1 MAILQQ
7 SFNGENNYHNELYDP
22 QHDPLQDP
30 KNLDNILSRELLKMS
45 FKERIG
51 IQEEIHG
58 VECLARE
65 ETPEFLEQ
73 SLQSLEHA
81 LNDPNMVPYH
91 IKSSYRR
98 AQDLPNSYVNSRGF
112 RLRFLRNTRFDVAW
126 AARKVCE
133 YLMCAEDF
141 FGEQTLQRPIQY
153 RDLTSKERQYLRKG
167 HVQFLPFRDRSG
179 RRILSIVNATLYNG
193 NSLRPLLEMSQEER
207 NESTLYM
214 QCKCLMYMVWSA
226 GDDVDTQRRGIIYL
240 GWFDPSFNPKFR
252 FDLKMG
258 IIRLNYTRI
267 FTVRPSAIHICFPDR
282 PVYRFF
288 RKLIMVQGS
297 QPNRPK
303 MIFHLGEPIELRYK
317 LNSYG
322 IPTDH
327 IPISVTGTIKVGYV
341 KQWMRARE
349 VIEEKE
355 YRSRFS
361 MNNCGDYDDERDNN
375 LSIVECPQLEDV
387 LFRQGISLNT
397 NPGNAMI
404 RRLIIKAYKDQ
415 NIRVKRRKMVLT
427 ILEEVR
433 KSGGRFLMWNEEG
446 WWNELLLN
454 NSGAEDLLVAK
465 VEYVI
470 KDVRRE
476 NRISIR
482 QQQQQLKTNS
492 STSMFCAQDGT
503 RSSASSRNNCITN
516 YNNCTPSDSEESSN
530 NLTKHSSNFF
540 CA

>member
-1 MAILQQ
+1 M
-7 SFNGENNYHNELYDP
+7 
-22 QHDPLQDP
+22 
-30 KNLDNILSRELLKMS
+30 
-45 FKERIG
+45 
-51 IQEEIHG
+51 
-58 VECLARE
+58 
-65 ETPEFLEQ
+65 
-73 SLQSLEHA
+73 
-81 LNDPNMVPYH
+81 
-91 IKSSYRR
+91 
-98 AQDLPNSYVNSRGF
+98 
-112 RLRFLRNTRFDVAW
+112 
-126 AARKVCE
+126 
-133 YLMCAEDF
+133 
-141 FGEQTLQRPIQY
+141 
-153 RDLTSKERQYLRKG
+153 
-167 HVQFLPFRDRSG
+167 
-179 RRILSIVNATLYNG
+179 
-193 NSLRPLLEMSQEER
+193 
-207 NESTLYM
+207 
-214 QCKCLMYMVWSA
+214 MYMVWSA

-267 FTVRPSAIHICFPDR
+267 MTVRASAIHICFPDR

-303 MIFHLGEPIELRYK
+303 MTFHLGEPIELRYK
-317 LNSYG
+317 LKSYG

-361 MNNCGDYDDERDNN
+361 MNNNCGDNN

-503 RSSASSRNNCITN
+503 PRSSSSSSSRNNNYITN
-516 YNNCTPSDSEESSN
+516 CIANCNNNCTPSDSEESSN
-530 NLTKHSSNFF
+530 NPTKHSSSNFF